1 MKTYKKIMNGVAM
14 VEKLILVLATILI
27 VVLTVGNVLS
37 VSSFT
42 SPGHLPKN
50 LSLRYCTDH
59 TDGCSFGRT

>member
-1 MKTYKKIMNGVAM
+1 MNGVAM

-37 VSSFT
+37 RKPFT

-50 LSLRYCTDH
+50 LSLRYLYR
-59 TDGCSFGRT
+59 SR